1 MKSCGQSRI
10 RRFET
15 GRTNRQRETYICDDF
30 SISIWANSQ
39 TRGERP
45 LDSEEAVGD
54 RQNPEGTMQRRGLV
68 VDDEPV
74 VCELIR
80 KVLHSAGMEALTL
93 TRSTEAP
100 EIIDEGKFDMGV
112 LGFTHAFSRWNRA
125 CPADAQLTVQSH
137 DPHCPDQRRPA
148 SQRPLR
154 WICCGRKLLL
164 IQAHCH
170 K

>member
-1 MKSCGQSRI
+1 
-10 RRFET
+10 
-15 GRTNRQRETYICDDF
+15 
-30 SISIWANSQ
+30 
-39 TRGERP
+39 
-45 LDSEEAVGD
+45 
-54 RQNPEGTMQRRGLV
+54 MQRRGLV

-125 CPADAQLTVQSH
+125 RPADAQLALQSH
-137 DPHCPDQRRPA
+137 DPHRPD
-148 SQRPLR
+148 
-154 WICCGRKLLL
+154 
-164 IQAHCH
+164 
-170 K
+170 